1 MNGEFALIV
10 NLAVALGLGG
20 LIGMER
26 EITHIGKQQ
35 REKGIEFSGMR
46 TYALISLLGFLA
58 AYLGS
63 FLGTWIVGILL
74 GIVGVFLLAEYW
86 LKNQQHHFFG
96 ITSELASLATFA
108 VGGLAFHSKI
118 AAVSV
123 TVAVVL
129 VLAMKKWIRSF
140 LKKVSELE
148 FLATIKF
155 IIIAFVIL
163 PILPREAIDP
173 WGFFNLNNIWL
184 MVVFISGISFVG
196 YVLTKTIG
204 MKKGLGITGLVGGL
218 ASSTAVTTS
227 MAEQSKRNKKIQ
239 NPFTFAVV
247 IASAVMFIRVGFEV
261 FVLNRELLSNLAVTL
276 GAMLVASG
284 GVLGFLWW
292 SSSKKEQQQ
301 KSKKELQLSSP
312 FQLAPALKFGIFY
325 VVILV
330 LSNLANRFFGES
342 GIYAAATVSG
352 LADVDAITISLS
364 NLAKSGEIFPSVAV
378 KGITIAV
385 LVNTAVKL
393 SIVKIFGSPKF
404 FRQAVVA
411 FGVVLGS
418 GLLAVLLV

>member
-1 MNGEFALIV
+1 MNGEAALLV

-26 EITHIGKQQ
+26 EITDVGRKQ
-35 REKGIEFSGMR
+35 REQGIEFSGMR
-46 TYALISLLGFLA
+46 TFALIGILGFLA

-63 FLGTWIVGILL
+63 TLGSIIASVILA
-74 GIVGVFLLAEYW
+74 IVGVFLLAEYW
-86 LKNQQHHFFG
+86 KQNILG
-96 ITSELASLATFA
+96 ITSELASLATFG
-108 VGGLAFHSKI
+108 VGALAFHSKI

-123 TVAVVL
+123 AVAIVL
-129 VLAMKKWIRSF
+129 ILALKKWFRSF
-140 LKKVSELE
+140 SKNISEDE

-173 WGFFNLNNIWL
+173 WGFFNLKNIWL

-227 MAEQSKRNKKIQ
+227 VSEQSKRTRAIK

-247 IASAVMFIRVGFEV
+247 IASAVMFVRVGFEV
-261 FVLNRELLSNLAVTL
+261 FVLNRALLGELAVTL
-276 GAMLVASG
+276 GIMIIASG

-292 SSSKKEQQQ
+292 KSSTKEQQQ

-325 VVILV
+325 VVILI
-330 LSNLANRFFGES
+330 LSDLANRFFGDS

-364 NLAKSGEIFPSVAV
+364 NLAKSGEILPNVAV
-378 KGITIAV
+378 RGITIAV

-393 SIVKIFGSPKF
+393 SIVYLFGSKKF
-404 FRQAVVA
+404 FRQAAVA